1 MLNDKPT
8 DFALLFALSNKDLGL
23 PEFSVRKAAKKK
35 KAPYKKPQ
43 SVKDF
48 ELAHQKWTYRDSS
61 IESKLWVYNKFS
73 DNSAND
79 LTKLIIEWLKVHGY
93 FGARI
98 NSGATFD
105 RRLGIYRKGSG
116 ATAGMADINSVV
128 NGKSISIE
136 VKFGKDKIRDSQI
149 KVKAEI
155 EAAGGIYLIV
165 RTFDGFL
172 EEIKKYI

>member
-35 KAPYKKPQ
+35 VKYKKPQ
-43 SVKDF
+43 SIKDF

-61 IESKLWVYNKFS
+61 IESRLWVYNKFS

-79 LTKLIIEWLKVHGY
+79 LTKLIIEWLKVNGH

-105 RRLGIYRKGSG
+105 RRLGIFRKGSG
-116 ATAGMADINSVV
+116 ATAGMADINAVI

-136 VKFGKDKIRDSQI
+136 VKFGKDKIRDSQL

-155 EAAGGIYLIV
+155 EAAGGVFFIAK
-165 RTFDGFL
+165 TFDGFL
-172 EEIKKYI
+172 EIIKQYI